1 MQLQGQAQKQG
12 GVSQLELK
20 NIGIRT
26 RAKNANVKLWE
37 IGEQLGM
44 NDSAFSR
51 KLRKELDANT
61 QQQIIAII
69 EKLEMVS
76 GVVLGKE
83 DSYASN

>member
-1 MQLQGQAQKQG
+1 M
-12 GVSQLELK
+12 ELK